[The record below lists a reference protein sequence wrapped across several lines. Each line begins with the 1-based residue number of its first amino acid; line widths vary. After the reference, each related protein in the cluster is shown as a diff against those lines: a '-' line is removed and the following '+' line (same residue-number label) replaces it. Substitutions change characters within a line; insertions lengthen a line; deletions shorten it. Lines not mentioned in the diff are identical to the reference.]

1 MKDLS
6 NAQAAANFLDA
17 SKSATIQQN
26 RDVGLITRG
35 PNSGM
40 MVNPPG
46 GGAIANGTGATT
58 NPDSMDQ
65 NFDPTPNS
73 YTDSFKLNIA
83 DGLVPVDQQ
92 GNLEYRSD
100 YYLLKGLQNK
110 MRGMS

>member
-6 NAQAAANFLDA
+6 NAQAASNFLDA
-17 SKSATIQQN
+17 SKNATIQQN
-26 RDVGLITRG
+26 RNVGLITRG

-46 GGAIANGTGATT
+46 GGAVANGTGATT
-58 NPDSMDQ
+58 NPDSIGANYDAS
-65 NFDPTPNS
+65 PNS

-83 DGLVPVDQQ
+83 DGLVPVNGQ

-100 YYLLKGLQNK
+100 YYLLKGLQNN